1 MNITAPTATMNS
13 CGRRLC
19 MRPEVYDHE
28 NQSSR
33 NWASR
38 SVSRYRYGRA
48 RCCCEKTVC
57 GSGPEN
63 DAEADG
69 QQPRPRINLT
79 AEGPD
84 ATLYM
89 YHLPGITFDICR
101 SLAEGVREKRHTMG
115 FTQLVCTGGVGDIR
129 FTSDISAQPALPA
142 KANSTVI
149 AEAALPVKTNPA
161 VPQQAQSSQVI
172 KLPLPVQ
179 GQKAR
184 KKPAEQPVSQYM
196 RGAAIIYL
204 EALQARR

>member
-1 MNITAPTATMNS
+1 MKTKAVVIGLLALSLVIGTAAQDAAA
-13 CGRRLC
+13 RKQFA
-19 MRPEVYDHE
+19 EVVRKMTLK
-28 NQSSR
+28 QM
-33 NWASR
+33 
-38 SVSRYRYGRA
+38 
-48 RCCCEKTVC
+48 
-57 GSGPEN
+57 GSNLAPGL
-63 DAEADG
+63 
-69 QQPRPRINLT
+69 NLT

-101 SLAEGVREKRHTMG
+101 SLAEGVREKPHTMG

-204 EALQARR
+204 EALQRLDDRCKDGESSEK